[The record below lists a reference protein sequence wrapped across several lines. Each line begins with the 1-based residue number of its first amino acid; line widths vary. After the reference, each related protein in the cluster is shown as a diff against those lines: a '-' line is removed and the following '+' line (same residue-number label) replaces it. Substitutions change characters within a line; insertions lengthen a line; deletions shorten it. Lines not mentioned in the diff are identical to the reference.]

1 MQHCALFF
9 DRESLFALTNSLL
22 SRCGEHVSTQIF
34 DPLALCLIRIA
45 KDHDISITQEGLLS
59 GLPLPNGR
67 LIPQFVERAAE
78 RVSLYSN
85 VLQQRLQQLN
95 HFVFPVILLLK
106 DQTACVLYRIDNER
120 EIATVYFPEMNDT
133 VTEVAL
139 SQLQEKYLGT
149 VIYLQQRQFIADN
162 QLKMQ
167 SSTQHW
173 FWGVIR
179 QHRSM
184 YKDIL
189 LAALFVNIFA
199 LCSPFFVMNVYD
211 RVVPNHA
218 LDTLWVLALGITLVI
233 TADLALKLI
242 RSYFVDLAA
251 VRADNKLSA
260 YIMEKVLGRRMGQD
274 NLSVG
279 MMASN
284 IQSYESI
291 RAFSSSMTVV
301 AMIDLTF
308 FILFLAV
315 ICFLSWIFVIPLLIG
330 AVVILLYALSV
341 HIRLK
346 QLSEAMSEASQQ
358 RQGLL
363 IETLNNEETI
373 KSFNATGRM
382 QALWEKATR
391 FNVHYSSKLRFLGG
405 TVGSFAGWV
414 QQITGVVIILV
425 GVYLIVDGKLSQGA
439 LIACYL
445 LATRSLAPISQVAG
459 LLTSYY
465 QASSALK
472 MLDQTVQ
479 SEQERDNLKGWLSH
493 PHLQGQIEFKNVS
506 LRYSEEAKSA
516 LNDVSFSIRA
526 GEKVAILGKV
536 GSGKS
541 SIEKLLLALY
551 RPTEGSIFID
561 QTNIAQIDPA
571 ELRSQ
576 IGYIPQD
583 IELLNGTVLSNIVL
597 GNPHASRSAVEK
609 SLIVSG
615 LAHILKAHED
625 GLSFQIGEGGSKLSG
640 GQRQAI
646 AVARAIAQDAKIL
659 IFDEPTSAMDTPLEH
674 HVIRQLQQ
682 YMTAQHTLILVTH
695 KPSLLALV
703 DRIIIVEDGKI
714 IADGDKKTVMST
726 MFPQQSHHSGAAS

>member
-1 MQHCALFF
+1 M
-9 DRESLFALTNSLL
+9 T
-22 SRCGEHVSTQIF
+22 TQIF
-34 DPLALCLIRIA
+34 DPLALCLIRVA
-45 KDHDISITQEGLLS
+45 KDYEVSITQEGLLS
-59 GLPLPNGR
+59 GLPLPNGL
-67 LIPQFVERAAE
+67 LIPHFVARAAD
-78 RVSLYSN
+78 RVSLSSN
-85 VLQQRLQQLN
+85 IVQQGLAQLN
-95 HFVFPVILLLK
+95 HFVFPAILLLK
-106 DQTACVLYRIDNER
+106 NNTACVLYRIDHEQKL
-120 EIATVYFPEMNDT
+120 ATVYFPESADT
-133 VTEVAL
+133 VKQIPIAE
-139 SQLQEKYLGT
+139 LQAQYVGS
-149 VIYLQQRQFIADN
+149 VIYLQQRQFIVDN
-162 QLKMQ
+162 KLKMEKNQ
-167 SSTQHW
+167 QHW
-173 FWGVIR
+173 FWRVIR
-179 QHRSM
+179 EHRSI

-189 LAALFVNIFA
+189 LGALFINIFA

-218 LDTLWVLALGITLVI
+218 LDTLWVLALGIMIII
-233 TADLALKLI
+233 TADFVLKLG

-251 VRADNKLSA
+251 TRADNKLSA
-260 YIMEKVLGRRMGQD
+260 YIMEKVLGRRMEQ
-274 NLSVG
+274 NNMSVG
-279 MMASN
+279 MTASN

-291 RAFSSSMTVV
+291 RSFTSSLTVV
-301 AMIDLTF
+301 SLVDLPF
-308 FILFLAV
+308 FVLFLAV
-315 ICFLSWIFVIPLLIG
+315 ICIISWVFVIPLLI
-330 AVVILLYALSV
+330 AAFIILLHALSV
-341 HIRLK
+341 HVNLK
-346 QLSEAMSEASQQ
+346 KLSDAMAEASQQ
-358 RQGLL
+358 RQALL

-373 KSFNATGRM
+373 KSFNANGRM

-391 FNVHYSSKLRFLGG
+391 FTVHYSAKLRFLGG
-405 TVGSFAGWV
+405 TVGNFASWV
-414 QQITGVVIILV
+414 QQTVGVVIIII
-425 GVYLIVDGKLSQGA
+425 GVYLIVEGKLTQGA
-439 LIACYL
+439 LIACYMIS
-445 LATRSLAPISQVAG
+445 TRALAPIAQVAG
-459 LLTSYY
+459 LLTQYY
-465 QASSALK
+465 QASSALNLLNK
-472 MLDQTVQ
+472 TVEA
-479 SEQERDNLKGWLSH
+479 EQERENLKGWVSH
-493 PHLQGQIEFKNVS
+493 TNLIGNIEFKNVS
-506 LRYSEEAKSA
+506 LRYPNESRSA
-516 LNDVSFSIRA
+516 LEDITLSIRA

-541 SIEKLLLALY
+541 SIEKILLSLY
-551 RPTEGSIFID
+551 RPTEGTVFID

>member
-1 MQHCALFF
+1 MLF
-9 DRESLFALTNSLL
+9 R
-22 SRCGEHVSTQIF
+22 
-34 DPLALCLIRIA
+34 
-45 KDHDISITQEGLLS
+45 
-59 GLPLPNGR
+59 
-67 LIPQFVERAAE
+67 
-78 RVSLYSN
+78 
-85 VLQQRLQQLN
+85 
-95 HFVFPVILLLK
+95 
-106 DQTACVLYRIDNER
+106 
-120 EIATVYFPEMNDT
+120 
-133 VTEVAL
+133 
-139 SQLQEKYLGT
+139 
-149 VIYLQQRQFIADN
+149 
-162 QLKMQ
+162 
-167 SSTQHW
+167 
-173 FWGVIR
+173 
-179 QHRSM
+179 
-184 YKDIL
+184 
-189 LAALFVNIFA
+189 
-199 LCSPFFVMNVYD
+199 
-211 RVVPNHA
+211 
-218 LDTLWVLALGITLVI
+218 
-233 TADLALKLI
+233 
-242 RSYFVDLAA
+242 
-251 VRADNKLSA
+251 
-260 YIMEKVLGRRMGQD
+260 
-274 NLSVG
+274 
-279 MMASN
+279 
-284 IQSYESI
+284 
-291 RAFSSSMTVV
+291 
-301 AMIDLTF
+301 
-308 FILFLAV
+308 
-315 ICFLSWIFVIPLLIG
+315 
-330 AVVILLYALSV
+330 
-341 HIRLK
+341 
-346 QLSEAMSEASQQ
+346 
-358 RQGLL
+358 
-363 IETLNNEETI
+363 
-373 KSFNATGRM
+373 SFNATGRM